1 MNVVKRIKL
10 RIEVI
15 NMFTV
20 EEYKTEYGA
29 DCWGRIEY
37 EDVYDVYCDGRF
49 VCRMMDDP
57 TILVDKIN
65 NILSKQSP
73 TNISNEFQKTEAK

>member
-1 MNVVKRIKL
+1 
-10 RIEVI
+10 
-15 NMFTV
+15 MFTV
-20 EEYKTEYGA
+20 EEYDIENGP

-57 TILVDKIN
+57 TILIDKIN